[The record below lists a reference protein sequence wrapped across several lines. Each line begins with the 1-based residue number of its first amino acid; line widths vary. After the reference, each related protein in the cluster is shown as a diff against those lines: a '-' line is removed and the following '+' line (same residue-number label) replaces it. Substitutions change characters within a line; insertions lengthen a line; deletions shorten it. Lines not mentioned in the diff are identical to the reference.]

1 VTLLIVLTVC
11 SVATGTPTF
20 APVTDSHRAGPTG
33 STQTGGPAASD
44 SASFGAPS
52 VVSGQLSA
60 LFSDPGDRYLDPHQ
74 RLFSALA

>member
-1 VTLLIVLTVC
+1 VTLLIVLTAC
-11 SVATGTPTF
+11 SVATGTPTS
-20 APVTDSHRAGPTG
+20 APVTEWHRAGPTG
-33 STQTGGPAASD
+33 SQTGGPAASD